1 MRKTLLTALAF
12 TLSLT
17 AAQTA
22 RAWDPDPIRGEGNY
36 TGVVRVLD
44 LAFAGSEVYVAFSDD
59 PTTFCLAQGS
69 RVDGTLFGFG
79 PAWLRLFSNDATHV
93 TRWLSTLMW
102 AKSQNVQVRVFLEA
116 PRGNACAV
124 TGFRTCSDAA
134 ACAYP
139 PPAGP

>member
-22 RAWDPDPIRGEGNY
+22 RAWDPDPLRGPGNY

-44 LAFAGSEVYVAFSDD
+44 LSFAFSDVFVAFSDD

-79 PAWLRLFSNDATHV
+79 PAWLRLVLNDTNALS
-93 TRWLSTLMW
+93 RWLSALMW
-102 AKSQNVQVRVFLEA
+102 AKSQNIQVRVFLEA
-116 PRGNACAV
+116 PRGNPCVV